1 MTTDQSTPTERE
13 ADRRLPRV
21 IATLGLI
28 FLVFHFS
35 FTLLYLNPISVVGL
49 AWRKP
54 VVGYLEPLFRQ
65 RWSLFAPDPPL
76 LDRRIDYQC
85 DVGGEIGEWV
95 SRSEDLLHTHART
108 RLGPA
113 GPLRRLETAAVV
125 ASVGSQD
132 EVLAELINAQDAA
145 SDEQRDQLEDLLA
158 QRAAATIRESE
169 VGYRLVLSYC
179 REDLGRDPD
188 ALRFRI
194 VTTHITPFSHRNDE
208 SHVEEPKAVVMP
220 WLAPSEFD
228 QLEQRAIEYMELYRK
243 QKQERAT
250 QPRPEAQAA
259 ATILP
264 STAVGD
270 DNG

>member
-1 MTTDQSTPTERE
+1 MTTAPSTPSERE
-13 ADRRLPRV
+13 PDRRLPRV
-21 IATLGLI
+21 IATLGLL

-54 VVGYLEPLFRQ
+54 VIGYLEPLFRQ

-85 DVGGEIGEWV
+85 DVGGKVGEWV

-132 EVLAELINAQDAA
+132 EVLAELVAAQEEA
-145 SDEQRDQLEDLLA
+145 SDDQREQLEDLLA
-158 QRAAATIRESE
+158 QRAASAIRESE

-179 REDLGRDPD
+179 RADHGRDPD
-188 ALRFRI
+188 YLRYRI
-194 VTTHITPFSHRNDE
+194 VTTNITPFSHRNDE
-208 SHVEEPKAVVMP
+208 SHVEEPKAMVLP
-220 WLAPSEFD
+220 WLAPDEFD
-228 QLEQRAIEYMELYRK
+228 QLEQRAVEYMQLYQQ
-243 QKQERAT
+243 QKQDRAA
-250 QPRPEAQAA
+250 EAQAGA
-259 ATILP
+259 QATATTP
-264 STAVGD
+264 HAVGD
-270 DNG
+270 DHG